1 MICQPFIGEVYDNQC
16 KDSKLYYFR
25 VTLYNIYYIMCTWSL
40 KSTFLHKPTLG
51 KDNKNPGNKVEKY
64 KLSSLGL
71 RLCLKYKEIM
81 FLTINDK
88 AIVF

>member
-1 MICQPFIGEVYDNQC
+1 
-16 KDSKLYYFR
+16 
-25 VTLYNIYYIMCTWSL
+25 MCTWSL